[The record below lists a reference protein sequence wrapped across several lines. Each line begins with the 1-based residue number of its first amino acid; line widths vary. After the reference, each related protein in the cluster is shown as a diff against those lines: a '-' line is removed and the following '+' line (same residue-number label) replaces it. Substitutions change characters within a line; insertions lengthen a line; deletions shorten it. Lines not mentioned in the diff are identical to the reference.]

1 MGVLGV
7 VGVIMLGF
15 AVAGGG
21 VWPRVGW
28 ALCGVGFVG
37 VVIGVVACPLSRAVS
52 SLRIDVSGLKR
63 WSGRHV
69 SRASEVTEKQI

>member
-28 ALCGVGFVG
+28 G
-37 VVIGVVACPLSRAVS
+37 VVWCWFRRCCHRCGGCPLSRAVS

-69 SRASEVTEKQI
+69 LRASEVTETQI